1 MSKSIDERVVEMQF
15 DNAKFEKNV
24 KTSMKTLEKLKE
36 ALSFKRADK
45 NLDKLNKSLKNV
57 DLSAIE
63 SGVDKISKSFTMMGR
78 IGIQTMD
85 RLASYAVQAGI
96 RMGHSLAI
104 DPVKSGY
111 SEYELKI
118 EAIKTIMNATGE
130 SEENVIKKLDE
141 LNEYSDRTIY
151 SFSDMTQNIGKFV
164 NNSIPLDD
172 AVEAMKGISNA
183 AALSGQGARQASS
196 VMYNIAQSLSSFLNT
211 RDWYSVE
218 TANMATT
225 KLKETFIETAVELG
239 TLQKTADGLYK
250 TLDGKHEVSAKNFR
264 ETLEYRWGTPK
275 VIIETLKKFADED
288 TELGR
293 AAYAAATQV
302 TTTTKLFDTIKESIQ
317 SGWAQSWE
325 LVIGTLNEATSTLT
339 GFNAGISKLI
349 ESSTKARNTSIKVW
363 KDLGGRTSLINTFQN
378 LFHIVTALNK
388 EITSGIFSDGPSMGG
403 EKLYKM
409 TRVVE
414 EITEKIK
421 KFLWST
427 NEFDGEWPILAGIR
441 RGVSGIR
448 AVFGIVSDAVWSFR
462 DALQKGS
469 TQAVPVLHILVAAFA
484 KLGDWLHNFREEIKA
499 GGYFETFFSNIIAIA
514 KPIAR
519 YIPTILDHIKTFFN
533 SIGKAFSQF
542 DIKGKL
548 IQGVL
553 AFSAFLPKLS
563 ENIWNFGVKIYK
575 TISSGGDGKLKAFFV
590 NIGMG
595 LMNAFDALV
604 DGFNKFDGANFPAW
618 LKDTV
623 LSIFGKLKDAV
634 KNALVSIFGEDTWA
648 SVKAN
653 PIVQKITGVLS
664 AIGSGIAEGV
674 YSVISTI
681 STFNGANLISSI
693 RSSLESL
700 FAILKKTLVSIYD
713 SLFGGGAWEKLKNS
727 KAAAWITDAIHAIGD
742 ALLKA
747 FNWLKTTLAGID
759 LSGIKAWFS
768 DTFGGISDG
777 LDEKGKALKKAGQNV
792 GDWIKSFISKIS
804 PTRIIL
810 FGTTLLAL
818 VSVFKIVK
826 TAFSLVKQLVPLTGL
841 IVKVIAKK
849 FFGVEQKAGSFADS
863 CKAFALAIG
872 ILAGAI
878 YVIAKLPMSDAWRAV
893 AQLATLMIGMYAVTF
908 AMNSLSSIKDIGTT
922 ILKFSGGIA
931 LLSYAIK
938 MLAGI
943 DDQDKAEQAI
953 QKLLKFVGIVE
964 GMGLLSGGIR
974 KLLGITGGL
983 SVDVLSLGGGLLAMV
998 FAIKAFSAMKME
1010 TITSALPKMMMVIG
1024 ALGLMMDILTAVGQH
1039 LLGLDPAKGTMKIK
1053 GLVSMAV
1060 ALTIL
1065 MIPLKVIAGM
1075 TSKEFQQG
1083 MEGLLGLMTF
1093 MAILAGIAGWS
1104 EFKFGNGAGFL
1115 ALSAAILLLVPA
1127 MLALALIPPGPLA
1140 SASLGMAAIT
1150 SAMSVLAKT
1159 AKKMKKLGFKGII
1172 SMLAVAVTASEMM
1185 WVFAESLSKVGDMDW
1200 KTIAAFSVGLSVAIM
1215 AITGAVSILGKLDIG
1230 TILKGCVGL
1239 IAIAA
1244 SLGVATSLL
1253 LKIAGGG
1260 IVDFSRDLLLIGGNL
1275 GEFSNRVKDLDPDR
1289 VSLVG
1294 DAVSSLAKVFGANYF
1309 NSLSSSA
1316 ILSMTGKATL
1326 VASDLNEFCRRLT
1339 SYDATKIENACGS
1352 ITTLSDTLGS
1362 VTDNSSTVT
1371 GFASSLTSVG
1381 GGLQNFMSSIAG
1393 YGIVGAVKVQNARKT
1408 MDSIHDLAV
1417 SMQETTGIA
1426 ETINDVSVATTNLGS
1441 AIDLYSKM
1449 AGGLSEVD
1457 GINVDPSAVGTGI
1470 AAMMRALVKELPDDT
1485 TIRQIESYAGNGETG
1500 GNMTKFAIGLNSIA
1514 TAMSSYGEE
1523 CKNLNLVPVL
1533 LGNMVLDQVAK
1544 IPDKLGKE
1552 GGLLQWFT
1560 GQTASLS
1567 DFATNLASVGT
1578 GLGNF
1583 VQGTTGIT
1591 SEGVTVAGKALDM
1604 LIDRQDKL
1612 NTTSN
1617 FWTTLTGTSLG
1628 NFSTNFTRLGDG
1640 LRGFYNAVNGIRGF
1654 NTVGSFLVLD
1664 ALIKRQGSL
1673 NQLAQIK
1680 RGFDSWDLALFSS
1693 QFVNLGLNL
1702 SSMYSNIEG
1711 IDTSKAQDAVSMIQ
1725 DFINMEKD
1733 LAKIGSK
1740 GSLEDFGGRINTLG
1754 TNLESF
1760 STSLTNFTPDMEN
1773 LSSLFVIMNKFIA
1786 LQGQLNDITASSDK
1800 MTSFSSVLTQTS
1812 DYINSFAGTGGI
1824 STGNVQ
1830 VFEQAASGIEHIS
1843 RAIQSASG
1851 LSYGDGSNLIDVIQG
1866 FIEAQTFDKWTLAG
1880 SDLISNML
1888 KGMATEFENGWV
1900 SLNTSVTTLMD
1911 NVIVAVTGYESDF
1924 VTSGRNFTYGV
1935 ARGIGDSGAV
1945 QSAVSAA
1952 VSVAR
1957 KALSALNSAL
1967 DEHSPSKETTK
1978 SGQFFT
1984 EGFVQGISKTAD
1996 GAADAAE
2003 SVAEEIIEGFNGT
2016 LGIHSESTVAYQSA
2030 QWWNRGFRHAMKD
2043 ERMKTVDEAKKT
2055 SDEIAKV
2062 SDPERNGLVKAFE
2075 KGVQKIGKV
2084 IEDVTKKTGT
2094 TFKDWNLDTVQ
2105 NMLGKYDELGSNGLE
2120 DYLNLV
2126 GASSEE
2132 KKFAEYL
2139 RIYGKAALEKLGL
2152 GGLLGKG
2159 DTAKI
2164 DEAIKNS
2171 GSGVSKVAVDMAKIT
2186 SIFDAIG
2193 KIGESVN
2200 LLGSKVSSMQIVM
2213 DSGELVGSIENKID
2227 SRLGT
2232 LTALRGRG
2240 V

>member
-78 IGIQTMD
+78 IGIHTMD

-96 RMGHSLAI
+96 RMGHSLTI

-196 VMYNIAQSLSSFLNT
+196 VMYNMAQSLSSFLNT

-349 ESSTKARNTSIKVW
+349 ESSTKARNTSIKLW

-388 EITSGIFSDGPSMGG
+388 EIISGIFSAGPSMGG

-409 TRVVE
+409 TRVVD

-469 TQAVPVLHILVAAFA
+469 TQSVPVLHILVAAFA

-604 DGFNKFDGANFPAW
+604 EGFNKFDGANFPAW

-693 RSSLESL
+693 RSSLKSL

-727 KAAAWITDAIHAIGD
+727 KAAAWITDAIHTIGD
-742 ALLKA
+742 ALSKA

-768 DTFGGISDG
+768 DTFGGISDS
-777 LDEKGKALKKAGQNV
+777 LDEKGKALKKTGQNV
-792 GDWIKSFISKIS
+792 GDWIKRFVSKIS

-849 FFGVEQKAGSFADS
+849 FFGVEQNAGSFADS

-943 DDQDKAEQAI
+943 EDQDKAEQAI

-983 SVDVLSLGGGLLAMV
+983 SVDILSLGGGLLAMV
-998 FAIKAFSAMKME
+998 FAIRAFSAMKLE
-1010 TITSALPKMMMVIG
+1010 TIKSALPKMMLVIG

-1150 SAMSVLAKT
+1150 AAMSVLAKT

-1200 KTIAAFSVGLSVAIM
+1200 KTISAFSLGLSVAIL
-1215 AITGAVSILGKLDIG
+1215 AISRAVSIIGNLDIG
-1230 TILKGCVGL
+1230 KILKGCLGL
-1239 IAIAA
+1239 VAVAAALGLGMNILLGLSGGAIV
-1244 SLGVATSLL
+1244 SFT
-1253 LKIAGGG
+1253 
-1260 IVDFSRDLLLIGGNL
+1260 RDLLQIGSNL
-1275 GEFSNRVKDLDPDR
+1275 GAFADRVKDVDPEQFKAVGEALTILGTVCAANFLASFTSDGAVK
-1289 VSLVG
+1289 VSRAGLQI
-1294 DAVSSLAKVFGANYF
+1294 ASNL
-1309 NSLSSSA
+1309 NS
-1316 ILSMTGKATL
+1316 
-1326 VASDLNEFCRRLT
+1326 FCRRLT
-1339 SYDATKIENACGS
+1339 DFDKQKVSDAGDALRD
-1352 ITTLSDTLGS
+1352 LSDKLSG
-1362 VTDNSSTVT
+1362 VTDNSDAVK
-1371 GFASSLTSVG
+1371 GFATSLTDIGSG
-1381 GGLQNFMSSIAG
+1381 FQNFLSSISG
-1393 YGIVGAVKVQNARKT
+1393 YGIVGSVKIQNAKKT
-1408 MDSIHDLAV
+1408 MNSIRDMAV

-1426 ETINDVSVATTNLGS
+1426 ETITDVSVATTNLGA
-1441 AIDLYSKM
+1441 AIGLYNEM
-1449 AGGLSEVD
+1449 AGGISGAGANAKPEDVGRGLASM
-1457 GINVDPSAVGTGI
+1457 INS
-1470 AAMMRALVKELPDDT
+1470 LVEELPDDT
-1485 TIRQIESYAGNGETG
+1485 AMRQIASYAEGAGNGT
-1500 GNMTKFAIGLNSIA
+1500 NLTQFSLGLKAIA
-1514 TAMSSYGEE
+1514 TAMSDYGKE
-1523 CKNLNLVPVL
+1523 CKNLRSDKVE
-1533 LGNMVLDQVAK
+1533 LGNKVLDK
-1544 IPDKLGKE
+1544 ISEVPKKLGKK
-1552 GGLLQWFT
+1552 GGLLEFFT
-1560 GQTASLS
+1560 GRQTSLAEFANGITSIGTGLKGFSEGANAIRGDAVKNSGAAIDMLVNMQNKLNGDASFWNLFKSKETLS
-1567 DFATNLASVGT
+1567 DFSDNFPALADGLAEFYLKTWFIKSSKMKGATTLIGSLIDLANRIQNEGTAAAANSFGGWGRWASGFQDLASFSTQFVTLGDNLQHLAT
-1578 GLGNF
+1578 ATADVDPEKLNPLIGIATKLSDIEHGLANIKGKKGLG
-1583 VQGTTGIT
+1583 
-1591 SEGVTVAGKALDM
+1591 
-1604 LIDRQDKL
+1604 
-1612 NTTSN
+1612 
-1617 FWTTLTGTSLG
+1617 
-1628 NFSTNFTRLGDG
+1628 
-1640 LRGFYNAVNGIRGF
+1640 
-1654 NTVGSFLVLD
+1654 
-1664 ALIKRQGSL
+1664 
-1673 NQLAQIK
+1673 
-1680 RGFDSWDLALFSS
+1680 
-1693 QFVNLGLNL
+1693 
-1702 SSMYSNIEG
+1702 
-1711 IDTSKAQDAVSMIQ
+1711 
-1725 DFINMEKD
+1725 
-1733 LAKIGSK
+1733 
-1740 GSLEDFGGRINTLG
+1740 DFGGRIESLG
-1754 TNLESF
+1754 KNLKQFYQTVNEVGPDEEGF
-1760 STSLTNFTPDMEN
+1760 SIDPTSLNQVYSILERFIEIQGKLN
-1773 LSSLFVIMNKFIA
+1773 KLS
-1786 LQGQLNDITASSDK
+1786 GGDK
-1800 MTSFSSVLTQTS
+1800 TLSFSSVLQQTG
-1812 DYINSFAGTGGI
+1812 DYINSFAGDGKLGTGYVEQFENAAAGI
-1824 STGNVQ
+1824 SHIASAFDKWRTAGARLVS
-1830 VFEQAASGIEHIS
+1830 ELLSGIEAKI
-1843 RAIQSASG
+1843 RDGYTA
-1851 LSYGDGSNLIDVIQG
+1851 LS
-1866 FIEAQTFDKWTLAG
+1866 
-1880 SDLISNML
+1880 
-1888 KGMATEFENGWV
+1888 
-1900 SLNTSVTTLMD
+1900 TSVHAM
-1911 NVIVAVTGYESDF
+1911 VANILSALNSYQGAF

-1996 GAADAAE
+1996 GASDAAA

-2062 SDPERNGLVKAFE
+2062 SDPDSNGLLKTIE
-2075 KGVQKIGKV
+2075 KGAQKVGQKIGKV
-2084 IEDVTKKTGT
+2084 LEDVTKKTGT
-2094 TFKDWNLDTVQ
+2094 TFKDWNLDTVTD
-2105 NMLGKYDELGSNGLE
+2105 MFGKYEELGSNGLE
-2120 DYLNLV
+2120 DYLNRV
-2126 GASSEE
+2126 GASAEE

-2139 RIYGKAALEKLGL
+2139 RIYGKSALEKLGL

-2159 DTAKI
+2159 DTSKI

-2186 SIFDAIG
+2186 SIFDAIA
-2193 KIGESVN
+2193 KIGSSVD
-2200 LLGSKVSSMQIVM
+2200 LLGSRVSSMQIVM

-2240 V
+2240 I

>member
-36 ALSFKRADK
+36 ALSFKHADK

-96 RMGHSLAI
+96 RMGHSLTI

-196 VMYNIAQSLSSFLNT
+196 VMYNMAQSLSSFLNT

-264 ETLEYRWGTPK
+264 ETLEYRWGTPE

-388 EITSGIFSDGPSMGG
+388 EIISGIFSSGPSMGG

-469 TQAVPVLHILVAAFA
+469 TQSVPVLHILVAAFA

-548 IQGVL
+548 MQGVL

-604 DGFNKFDGANFPAW
+604 EGFNKFDGANFPAW

-681 STFNGANLISSI
+681 STFNGANLISTI
-693 RSSLESL
+693 RSSLKSL

-727 KAAAWITDAIHAIGD
+727 KAAAWITDAIHTIGD
-742 ALLKA
+742 ALSKA
-747 FNWLKTTLAGID
+747 FNWLKKTLAGID

-768 DTFGGISDG
+768 DTFGGISDS
-777 LDEKGKALKKAGQNV
+777 LDENGKALKKTGQNV
-792 GDWIKSFISKIS
+792 GDWIKSFLSKIS

-810 FGTTLLAL
+810 FGTAFLSLFSVLKLVLSITSLISGAGKLVKKLADL
-818 VSVFKIVK
+818 NFKSIVK
-826 TAFSLVKQLVPLTGL
+826 NMFGKKGDGESFSDK
-841 IVKVIAKK
+841 
-849 FFGVEQKAGSFADS
+849 
-863 CKAFALAIG
+863 CKGFALAIG
-872 ILAGAI
+872 VLAGAI
-878 YVIAKLPMSDAWRAV
+878 YVISKLPVTDAWRAV
-893 AQLATLMIGMYAVTF
+893 AILSTLMVGMYAVTF
-908 AMNSLSSIKDIGTT
+908 AMDKLTNANIGAT

-943 DDQDKAEQAI
+943 EDQDKAEQAI

-983 SVDVLSLGGGLLAMV
+983 SVDILSLGGGLLAMV

-1115 ALSAAILLLVPA
+1115 ALSAAILLLIPA

-1150 SAMSVLAKT
+1150 AAMSVLAKT

-1200 KTIAAFSVGLSVAIM
+1200 KTIAAFSVGLSVAIL
-1215 AITGAVSILGKLDIG
+1215 AISRAVSIIGNLDIG
-1230 TILKGCVGL
+1230 KILKGCLGLVAVAAALGLGMNILLGLSGGAIVGF
-1239 IAIAA
+1239 
-1244 SLGVATSLL
+1244 T
-1253 LKIAGGG
+1253 
-1260 IVDFSRDLLLIGGNL
+1260 RDLLQIGSNL
-1275 GEFSNRVKDLDPDR
+1275 GTFADRVKDVDPEKFKAVGEALTILGTVCAANFLASFASNGAVKISRAGLQIASNLNSFCQRLTDFDKQK
-1289 VSLVG
+1289 VSDAG
-1294 DAVSSLAKVFGANYF
+1294 DALR
-1309 NSLSSSA
+1309 
-1316 ILSMTGKATL
+1316 
-1326 VASDLNEFCRRLT
+1326 D
-1339 SYDATKIENACGS
+1339 
-1352 ITTLSDTLGS
+1352 LSDKLSG
-1362 VTDNSSTVT
+1362 VTDNSDEVK
-1371 GFASSLTSVG
+1371 GFATSLTDIGSG
-1381 GGLQNFMSSIAG
+1381 FQNFLSSISG
-1393 YGIVGAVKVQNARKT
+1393 YGIVGSVKIQNAKKT
-1408 MDSIHDLAV
+1408 MNSIRDMAV

-1426 ETINDVSVATTNLGS
+1426 ETITDVSVATTNLGA
-1441 AIDLYSKM
+1441 AIGLYNEM
-1449 AGGLSEVD
+1449 AGGISGAGANAKPEDVGRGLASM
-1457 GINVDPSAVGTGI
+1457 INS
-1470 AAMMRALVKELPDDT
+1470 LVEELPDDT
-1485 TIRQIESYAGNGETG
+1485 AMRQIASYAEGAGNGT
-1500 GNMTKFAIGLNSIA
+1500 NLTKFSLGLKAIA
-1514 TAMSSYGEE
+1514 TAMGDYGNQ
-1523 CKNLNLVPVL
+1523 CKNLQVDKVK
-1533 LGNMVLDQVAK
+1533 LGNKVLDKLSEVPGKLGTKGGLLEFFKGRQTSLAEFANGITSIGTGLKGFSEGANAITGDAVKNSGAAIDMLVNMQNK
-1544 IPDKLGKE
+1544 LNGDASFWNLFKSKESLGDFSDSFPTLADGLAEFYLKTWFIKSSKMEGVTTLVGSLIDLANRIQTEGTSAAANSIGGVGRWLSGFQDLASFSTQFVTLGDNLQHLATATADVDPDKLTPLIGIAEKLSEIEHDLANIKGKK
-1552 GGLLQWFT
+1552 
-1560 GQTASLS
+1560 
-1567 DFATNLASVGT
+1567 
-1578 GLGNF
+1578 GLG
-1583 VQGTTGIT
+1583 
-1591 SEGVTVAGKALDM
+1591 
-1604 LIDRQDKL
+1604 
-1612 NTTSN
+1612 
-1617 FWTTLTGTSLG
+1617 
-1628 NFSTNFTRLGDG
+1628 
-1640 LRGFYNAVNGIRGF
+1640 
-1654 NTVGSFLVLD
+1654 
-1664 ALIKRQGSL
+1664 
-1673 NQLAQIK
+1673 
-1680 RGFDSWDLALFSS
+1680 
-1693 QFVNLGLNL
+1693 
-1702 SSMYSNIEG
+1702 
-1711 IDTSKAQDAVSMIQ
+1711 
-1725 DFINMEKD
+1725 
-1733 LAKIGSK
+1733 
-1740 GSLEDFGGRINTLG
+1740 DFGGRIESLG
-1754 TNLESF
+1754 KNLKQFYQTVNEVGPDEEGF
-1760 STSLTNFTPDMEN
+1760 SIDPTSLNQVYSILERFIEIQGKLN
-1773 LSSLFVIMNKFIA
+1773 KLS
-1786 LQGQLNDITASSDK
+1786 GGDK
-1800 MTSFSSVLTQTS
+1800 TLSFSSVLQQTG
-1812 DYINSFAGTGGI
+1812 DYINSFAGDGKLGTGYVEQFENAAAGI
-1824 STGNVQ
+1824 SHIASAFDKWRTAGARLVS
-1830 VFEQAASGIEHIS
+1830 ELLSGIEAKI
-1843 RAIQSASG
+1843 RDGYTA
-1851 LSYGDGSNLIDVIQG
+1851 LS
-1866 FIEAQTFDKWTLAG
+1866 
-1880 SDLISNML
+1880 
-1888 KGMATEFENGWV
+1888 
-1900 SLNTSVTTLMD
+1900 TSVHAM
-1911 NVIVAVTGYESDF
+1911 VANILNALNSYQNAF
-1924 VTSGRNFTYGV
+1924 LNSGRNFTYGV

-1996 GAADAAE
+1996 GAADAAA

-2043 ERMKTVDEAKKT
+2043 ERVKTVDEAKKT

-2120 DYLNLV
+2120 DYLNRI
-2126 GASSEE
+2126 GASAEE

-2152 GGLLGKG
+2152 GGLFEKG
-2159 DTAKI
+2159 DTSKI

-2240 V
+2240 I

>member
-1 MSKSIDERVVEMQF
+1 MSKSIDERIVEMQF
-15 DNAKFEKNV
+15 DNQQFEKGISTSV
-24 KTSMKTLEKLKE
+24 KS
-36 ALSFKRADK
+36 
-45 NLDKLNKSLKNV
+45 LDKLKKSLQLDDAGRSFEKLERSAKNV
-57 DLSAIE
+57 RLDGLAASVDAI
-63 SGVDKISKSFTMMGR
+63 SSKFTLMGR
-78 IGIQTMD
+78 MSIAWMD
-85 RLASYAVQAGI
+85 NIAHAAVNAGKRI
-96 RMGHSLAI
+96 VNALTV
-104 DPVKSGY
+104 DPVRSGFN
-111 SEYELKI
+111 EYELKMDSV
-118 EAIKTIMNATGE
+118 KTIMNATGE
-130 SEENVIKKLDE
+130 SVETVSKYLEE
-141 LNEYSDRTIY
+141 LNKYADDTIY
-151 SFSDMTQNIGKFV
+151 SFSDMTSNIGKFT
-164 NNSIPLDD
+164 NNGVKLSD
-172 AVEAMKGISNA
+172 ATMAIKGVANA
-183 AALSGQGARQASS
+183 AAYAGASSQQASAA
-196 VMYNIAQSLSSFLNT
+196 MYNFSQSLSSFLST
-211 RDWYSVE
+211 RDWYSIE
-218 TANMATT
+218 NANMATT
-225 KLKETFIETAVELG
+225 QMKQAFIDTAVELG
-239 TLQKTADGLYK
+239 TLQKTAEGFYK
-250 TLDGKHEVSAKNFR
+250 TIDGKHEVTVANFR
-264 ETLEYRWGTPK
+264 DTLQYQWGTRD
-275 VIIETLKKFADED
+275 VIIKTLSKYSDTT
-288 TELGR
+288 TELGQK
-293 AAYAAATQV
+293 AMEAATQV
-302 TTTTKLFDTIKESIQ
+302 RTLSKMWDTLKEAAQSGWGQTWEIVFGNIEEATKLF
-317 SGWAQSWE
+317 
-325 LVIGTLNEATSTLT
+325 T
-339 GFNAGISKLI
+339 GMSNAISKVL
-349 ESSTKARNTSIKVW
+349 EKQTKTRNEVLQTW
-363 KDLGGRTSLINTFQN
+363 KDLGGRDSIINAVANSFNSLRVVLGEVKQAFFNIEP
-378 LFHIVTALNK
+378 K
-388 EITSGIFSDGPSMGG
+388 SMG
-403 EKLYKM
+403 EKLASLSK
-409 TRVVE
+409 
-414 EITEKIK
+414 KIETVSQNLLTW
-421 KFLWST
+421 LWSE
-427 NEFDGEWPILAGIR
+427 NKYDNDWPILAGIR
-441 RGVSGIR
+441 RSIGGIKS
-448 AVFGIVSDAVWSFR
+448 VFGIVLDLFK
-462 DALQKGS
+462 ALGGG
-469 TQAVPVLHILVAAFA
+469 FA
-484 KLGDWLHNFREEIKA
+484 KLFPKLIPSFDSLVASGAKVGDWLKNLRKSIQDGK
-499 GGYFETFFSNIIAIA
+499 YFENFAQSLVDMVKPLVDYMPTLWDHVKTLFSG
-514 KPIAR
+514 
-519 YIPTILDHIKTFFN
+519 L
-533 SIGKAFSQF
+533 G
-542 DIKGKL
+542 
-548 IQGVL
+548 GVL
-553 AFSAFLPKLS
+553 EKYKVKEKLKGAFTAITNFLPKAGEAIWRFGKNVVETVRNS
-563 ENIWNFGVKIYK
+563 EAFQKIVGVFQKIGAGVAYGFGKFVDSLESFDPNYIGTWLKNTFKSVKDSVAK
-575 TISSGGDGKLKAFFV
+575 SLT
-590 NIGMG
+590 
-595 LMNAFDALV
+595 NAFD
-604 DGFNKFDGANFPAW
+604 F
-618 LKDTV
+618 
-623 LSIFGKLKDAV
+623 
-634 KNALVSIFGEDTWA
+634 
-648 SVKAN
+648 
-653 PIVQKITGVLS
+653 
-664 AIGSGIAEGV
+664 
-674 YSVISTI
+674 
-681 STFNGANLISSI
+681 
-693 RSSLESL
+693 
-700 FAILKKTLVSIYD
+700 
-713 SLFGGGAWEKLKNS
+713 LFGGGAWEKLKNS
-727 KAAAWITDAIHAIGD
+727 KAAAWITDAIHTIGD
-742 ALLKA
+742 ALSKA

-768 DTFGGISDG
+768 DTFGGISDS
-777 LDEKGKALKKAGQNV
+777 LDEKGKALKKTGQNV
-792 GDWIKSFISKIS
+792 GDWIKKFVSKIS

-849 FFGVEQKAGSFADS
+849 FFGVEQNAGSFADS

-943 DDQDKAEQAI
+943 EDQDKAEQAI

-964 GMGLLSGGIR
+964 GIGLLSGGIR

-1200 KTIAAFSVGLSVAIM
+1200 KTIAAFSLGLSVAIL
-1215 AITGAVSILGKLDIG
+1215 AISRAVSIIGNLDIG
-1230 TILKGCVGL
+1230 KILKGCLGL
-1239 IAIAA
+1239 VAVAAALGLGMNILLGLSGGAIV
-1244 SLGVATSLL
+1244 SFT
-1253 LKIAGGG
+1253 
-1260 IVDFSRDLLLIGGNL
+1260 RDLLQIGSNL
-1275 GEFSNRVKDLDPDR
+1275 GAFADRVKDVDPEKFKA
-1289 VSLVG
+1289 VG
-1294 DAVSSLAKVFGANYF
+1294 EALTILGTVCAANF
-1309 NSLSSSA
+1309 
-1316 ILSMTGKATL
+1316 
-1326 VASDLNEFCRRLT
+1326 VASFTSDGAVKISRAGLQIASNLNSFCRRLT
-1339 SYDATKIENACGS
+1339 DFDKQKVSDAGDALRD
-1352 ITTLSDTLGS
+1352 LSDKLSG
-1362 VTDNSSTVT
+1362 VTDNSDAVK
-1371 GFASSLTSVG
+1371 GFATSLTDIGSG
-1381 GGLQNFMSSIAG
+1381 FQNFLSSISG
-1393 YGIVGAVKVQNARKT
+1393 YGIVGSVKIQNAKKT
-1408 MDSIHDLAV
+1408 MDGIHDMAV

-1426 ETINDVSVATTNLGS
+1426 ETITDVSVATTNLGA
-1441 AIDLYSKM
+1441 AIGLYNEM
-1449 AGGLSEVD
+1449 AGGISGAGANAKPEDVGRGLASM
-1457 GINVDPSAVGTGI
+1457 INS
-1470 AAMMRALVKELPDDT
+1470 LVKELPDDT
-1485 TIRQIESYAGNGETG
+1485 AIRQIASYAEGASGSGNLTQ
-1500 GNMTKFAIGLNSIA
+1500 FSLGLKAIA
-1514 TAMSSYGEE
+1514 TAMGDYGKE
-1523 CKNLNLVPVL
+1523 CENLRPDKVEI
-1533 LGNMVLDQVAK
+1533 GNKVLDK
-1544 IPDKLGKE
+1544 ISEVPKKLGTE
-1552 GGLLQWFT
+1552 GGLLEFFT
-1560 GQTASLS
+1560 GRQTSLS
-1567 DFATNLASVGT
+1567 EFANGITSIGT
-1578 GLGNF
+1578 GLKGFSEGAN
-1583 VQGTTGIT
+1583 VITGDAVKNSGAAIDMLVNMQNKLNGDASFWNLFKSKDT
-1591 SEGVTVAGKALDM
+1591 LGDFSDTFPTIADGLAEFYLKTWFIKSSKMEGVTTLVGS
-1604 LIDRQDKL
+1604 LIDLANRIQTEGTSAAANSFFNLGRKLSGFQDLASFSTQFVTLGDNLQHLATATADVDPEKL
-1612 NTTSN
+1612 NPLIGIATKLSEIEH
-1617 FWTTLTGTSLG
+1617 
-1628 NFSTNFTRLGDG
+1628 G
-1640 LRGFYNAVNGIRGF
+1640 LANIKGKQG
-1654 NTVGSFLVLD
+1654 LD
-1664 ALIKRQGSL
+1664 
-1673 NQLAQIK
+1673 
-1680 RGFDSWDLALFSS
+1680 
-1693 QFVNLGLNL
+1693 
-1702 SSMYSNIEG
+1702 
-1711 IDTSKAQDAVSMIQ
+1711 
-1725 DFINMEKD
+1725 
-1733 LAKIGSK
+1733 
-1740 GSLEDFGGRINTLG
+1740 DFGGRIESLG
-1754 TNLESF
+1754 KNLKQFYQTVNEVGPDGEGF
-1760 STSLTNFTPDMEN
+1760 SIDPTSLTQVYSILERFIEIQGKLNS
-1773 LSSLFVIMNKFIA
+1773 LS
-1786 LQGQLNDITASSDK
+1786 GGDK
-1800 MTSFSSVLTQTS
+1800 TLSFSSVLQQTG
-1812 DYINSFAGTGGI
+1812 DYINSFAGDGKLGTGYVEQFENAAAGI
-1824 STGNVQ
+1824 SHIASAFDKWRTAGARLVS
-1830 VFEQAASGIEHIS
+1830 ELLSGIEEKI
-1843 RAIQSASG
+1843 RDGYTA
-1851 LSYGDGSNLIDVIQG
+1851 LS
-1866 FIEAQTFDKWTLAG
+1866 
-1880 SDLISNML
+1880 
-1888 KGMATEFENGWV
+1888 
-1900 SLNTSVTTLMD
+1900 TSVHAM
-1911 NVIVAVTGYESDF
+1911 VANILSALNSYQGAF

-2075 KGVQKIGKV
+2075 NGAKTIGKV

-2094 TFKDWNLDTVQ
+2094 TFKDWNLDTVK

>member
-15 DNAKFEKNV
+15 DNQQFEKGINTSV
-24 KTSMKTLEKLKE
+24 KS
-36 ALSFKRADK
+36 
-45 NLDKLNKSLKNV
+45 LDKLKKSLQLDDAGRSFEKLERSAKNV
-57 DLSAIE
+57 RLDGLAASVDAI
-63 SGVDKISKSFTMMGR
+63 SSKFTLMGR
-78 IGIQTMD
+78 MSIAWMD
-85 RLASYAVQAGI
+85 NIANAAVNAGKRI
-96 RMGHSLAI
+96 VNALTV
-104 DPVKSGY
+104 DPVRSGFN
-111 SEYELKI
+111 EYELKMDSV
-118 EAIKTIMNATGE
+118 KTIMNGSKRSLEDVTKA
-130 SEENVIKKLDE
+130 LDE
-141 LNEYSDRTIY
+141 LNKYADDTIY
-151 SFSDMTQNIGKFV
+151 SFSDMTSNIGKFV
-164 NNSIPLDD
+164 NNNVELED
-172 AVEAMKGISNA
+172 AVAAMKGISNA
-183 AALSGQGARQASS
+183 AALAGQGATQASS
-196 VMYNIAQSLSSFLNT
+196 AMYNFSQSLSSFLNT
-211 RDWYSVE
+211 RDWLSIE
-218 TANMATT
+218 NANMATYDMR
-225 KLKETFIETAVELG
+225 KAFLDTAVEVG
-239 TLQKTADGLYK
+239 TLQKVTEDLYK
-250 TLDGKHEVSAKNFR
+250 TIDGKHEVTVGGFR
-264 ETLEYRWGTPK
+264 DTLQYQWGTK
-275 VIIETLKKFADED
+275 DVIIKTLKKYSDTT
-288 TELGR
+288 TELGQK
-293 AAYAAATQV
+293 ATEAATQV
-302 TTTTKLFDTIKESIQ
+302 RTLSKMWDALKEAAQSGWGQTWEIVFGNIDEATKLFTGMSEAISEVLEKQ
-317 SGWAQSWE
+317 
-325 LVIGTLNEATSTLT
+325 TKTRNEVLQT
-339 GFNAGISKLI
+339 
-349 ESSTKARNTSIKVW
+349 W
-363 KDLGGRTSLINTFQN
+363 KDLGGRDSIINAVANSFNSLRAVLGEVKQAFFNIEP
-378 LFHIVTALNK
+378 K
-388 EITSGIFSDGPSMGG
+388 SMG
-403 EKLYKM
+403 EKLAALSK
-409 TRVVE
+409 
-414 EITEKIK
+414 KIETVSQNLLTW
-421 KFLWST
+421 LWSE
-427 NEFDGEWPILAGIR
+427 NKYDNDWPILAGIR
-441 RGVSGIR
+441 RSIGGIKS
-448 AVFGIVSDAVWSFR
+448 VFGIVLDLFKALGSGFTKLFPKLIPSF
-462 DALQKGS
+462 DS
-469 TQAVPVLHILVAAFA
+469 LVASGA
-484 KLGDWLHNFREEIKA
+484 KVGDWLKNLRKSIQDGK
-499 GGYFETFFSNIIAIA
+499 YFENFTQSLVDMVKPLVDYMPTLWDHVKTLFSG
-514 KPIAR
+514 
-519 YIPTILDHIKTFFN
+519 L
-533 SIGKAFSQF
+533 G
-542 DIKGKL
+542 
-548 IQGVL
+548 GVL
-553 AFSAFLPKLS
+553 EKYKVKETLKGAFTAITNFLPKAGEAIWRFGKNAVETVRNS
-563 ENIWNFGVKIYK
+563 EAFQKIVGVFQKIGAGIADGFGKFVDSLQDFDPNDVGTWLKNTFTSVKD
-575 TISSGGDGKLKAFFV
+575 SVA
-590 NIGMG
+590 NG
-595 LMNAFDALV
+595 LANAFD
-604 DGFNKFDGANFPAW
+604 F
-618 LKDTV
+618 
-623 LSIFGKLKDAV
+623 
-634 KNALVSIFGEDTWA
+634 
-648 SVKAN
+648 
-653 PIVQKITGVLS
+653 
-664 AIGSGIAEGV
+664 
-674 YSVISTI
+674 
-681 STFNGANLISSI
+681 
-693 RSSLESL
+693 
-700 FAILKKTLVSIYD
+700 
-713 SLFGGGAWEKLKNS
+713 LFGGGAWEKLKNS
-727 KAAAWITDAIHAIGD
+727 KAAAWITNAIHTIGD
-742 ALLKA
+742 ALSKA

-768 DTFGGISDG
+768 DTFGGISDS
-777 LDEKGKALKKAGQNV
+777 LDEKGQALKKTGQNV
-792 GDWIKSFISKIS
+792 GDWIKNFVSKIS

-810 FGTTLLAL
+810 FGTALLSLFSILKL
-818 VSVFKIVK
+818 VLSITSLISGAGKLVKKLAGLNFKSIVK
-826 TAFSLVKQLVPLTGL
+826 KMFGKKDDGESFSDK
-841 IVKVIAKK
+841 
-849 FFGVEQKAGSFADS
+849 
-863 CKAFALAIG
+863 CKGFALAVG
-872 ILAGAI
+872 VLAGAI
-878 YVIAKLPMSDAWRAV
+878 YVISKLPVTDAWRAV
-893 AQLATLMIGMYAVTF
+893 AILSTMMIGMYAVTF
-908 AMNSLSSIKDIGTT
+908 AMDKLTNANTGTT

-931 LLSYAIK
+931 LLAYAIK
-938 MLAGI
+938 MLANMK
-943 DDQDKAEQAI
+943 DLEKAGEAI
-953 QKLLKFVGIVE
+953 QQLLDFLANVE
-964 GMGLLSGGIR
+964 VLGLLSGGIR
-974 KLLGITGGL
+974 KLFGITGGL
-983 SVDVLSLGGGLLAMV
+983 STDILSLGGGLLAMV
-998 FAIKAFSAMKME
+998 FAIKAFSAMKLE
-1010 TITSALPKMMMVIG
+1010 TITSALPKMMLVIG

-1039 LLGLDPAKGTMKIK
+1039 MLGLDPAKGTMKIK

-1093 MAILAGIAGWS
+1093 MSILAGVAGWA
-1104 EFKFGNGAGFL
+1104 EFKFSNGAGFL

-1127 MLALALIPPGPLA
+1127 LLALSLIPAGQLA

-1150 SAMSVLAKT
+1150 AAMSVLAKT

-1172 SMLAVAVTASEMM
+1172 SMLAVAVAASEMM

-1200 KTIAAFSVGLSVAIM
+1200 KTIAAFSVGLSVAIL

-1275 GEFSNRVKDLDPDR
+1275 GEFSNRVKDLDPDK

-1309 NSLSSSA
+1309 KSLSSSA

-1339 SYDATKIENACGS
+1339 SYDAQKIENACGS
-1352 ITTLSDTLGS
+1352 ITIISDTLAD
-1362 VTDNSSTVT
+1362 VTDNSSTVE

-1457 GINVDPSAVGTGI
+1457 GTNVDPSAVGTGI
-1470 AAMMRALVKELPDDT
+1470 AAMMRALVEELPDDT

-1500 GNMTKFAIGLNSIA
+1500 GNMTKFALGLNSIA

-1523 CKNLNLVPVL
+1523 CKNLNLVPVM

-1567 DFATNLASVGT
+1567 TFATNLASVGT

-1591 SEGVTVAGKALDM
+1591 SEGITVAGQALDM

-1628 NFSTNFTRLGDG
+1628 DFSTNFTRLGDG
-1640 LRGFYNAVNGIRGF
+1640 LKGFYNAVNGIRGF

-1680 RGFDSWDLALFSS
+1680 RGFDSWDLDLFSS
-1693 QFVNLGLNL
+1693 QFANLGLNL

-1711 IDTSKAQDAVSMIQ
+1711 IDTSKAQDVVSMIQ

-1740 GSLEDFGGRINTLG
+1740 GSLEDFGGRIGTLG

-1800 MTSFSSVLTQTS
+1800 MVSFSSVLTQTS

-1830 VFEQAASGIEHIS
+1830 VFEQAASGIEHIA

-1888 KGMATEFENGWV
+1888 KGMATEFENGWI

-1996 GAADAAE
+1996 GAADAAA

-2055 SDEIAKV
+2055 SDEISKV

-2075 KGVQKIGKV
+2075 KGAKTIGKV

-2094 TFKDWNLDTVQ
+2094 TFKDWNLDTVTD
-2105 NMLGKYDELGSNGLE
+2105 MFGKYEELGSNGLE
-2120 DYLNLV
+2120 DYLNRV
-2126 GASSEE
+2126 GASAEE

-2152 GGLLGKG
+2152 GGLLEKG
-2159 DTAKI
+2159 DTSKI
-2164 DEAIKNS
+2164 DDAIKNS
-2171 GSGVSKVAVDMAKIT
+2171 GSGVSKAAVDMAKIS
-2186 SIFDAIG
+2186 SIFDAIA
-2193 KIGESVN
+2193 KIGSSVD

>member
-36 ALSFKRADK
+36 ALSFKHADK

-96 RMGHSLAI
+96 RMGHSLTI

-196 VMYNIAQSLSSFLNT
+196 VMYNMAQSLSSFLNT

-388 EITSGIFSDGPSMGG
+388 EIISGIFSSGPSMGG

-469 TQAVPVLHILVAAFA
+469 TQSVPVLHILVAAFA

-604 DGFNKFDGANFPAW
+604 EGFNKFDGANFPAW

-681 STFNGANLISSI
+681 STFNGANLISTI
-693 RSSLESL
+693 RSSLKSL

-727 KAAAWITDAIHAIGD
+727 KAAAWITDAIHTIGD
-742 ALLKA
+742 ALSKA

-768 DTFGGISDG
+768 DTFGGISDS
-777 LDEKGKALKKAGQNV
+777 LDEKGKALKKTGQNV
-792 GDWIKSFISKIS
+792 GDWIKSFLSKIS

-849 FFGVEQKAGSFADS
+849 FFGVEQNAGSFADS

-878 YVIAKLPMSDAWRAV
+878 YVIAKLPMLDAWRAV

-931 LLSYAIK
+931 LLAHAIK

-943 DDQDKAEQAI
+943 KDQDKAEQAI

-983 SVDVLSLGGGLLAMV
+983 SVDILSLGGGLLAMV
-998 FAIKAFSAMKME
+998 FAIKAFSAMKLE
-1010 TITSALPKMMMVIG
+1010 TITSALPKMMLVIG

-1150 SAMSVLAKT
+1150 AAMSVLAKT

-1200 KTIAAFSVGLSVAIM
+1200 KTIAAFSLGLSVAIL
-1215 AITGAVSILGKLDIG
+1215 AISRAVSIIGNLDIG
-1230 TILKGCVGL
+1230 KILKGCLGL
-1239 IAIAA
+1239 VAVAAALGLGMDILLGLSGGAIV
-1244 SLGVATSLL
+1244 SFT
-1253 LKIAGGG
+1253 
-1260 IVDFSRDLLLIGGNL
+1260 RDLLQIGSNL
-1275 GEFSNRVKDLDPDR
+1275 GAFADRVKDVDPEKFKA
-1289 VSLVG
+1289 VG
-1294 DAVSSLAKVFGANYF
+1294 EALTILGTVCAANFLASFTSDGAVKISRAGLQIASNL
-1309 NSLSSSA
+1309 NS
-1316 ILSMTGKATL
+1316 
-1326 VASDLNEFCRRLT
+1326 FCRRLT
-1339 SYDATKIENACGS
+1339 DFDKQKVSDAGDALRD
-1352 ITTLSDTLGS
+1352 LSDKLSG
-1362 VTDNSSTVT
+1362 VTNNSDAVK
-1371 GFASSLTSVG
+1371 GFATSLTDIGSG
-1381 GGLQNFMSSIAG
+1381 FQNFLSSISG
-1393 YGIVGAVKVQNARKT
+1393 YGIVGSVKIQNAKKT
-1408 MDSIHDLAV
+1408 MNSIRDMAV

-1426 ETINDVSVATTNLGS
+1426 ETITDVSVATTNLGA
-1441 AIDLYSKM
+1441 AIGLYNEM
-1449 AGGLSEVD
+1449 AGGISGAGANVKPEDVGKGLASM
-1457 GINVDPSAVGTGI
+1457 INS
-1470 AAMMRALVKELPDDT
+1470 LVEELPDDT
-1485 TIRQIESYAGNGETG
+1485 TMRQIASYAEGASGSGNLTQ
-1500 GNMTKFAIGLNSIA
+1500 FSLGLKAIA
-1514 TAMSSYGEE
+1514 TAMGDYGNE
-1523 CKNLNLVPVL
+1523 CANLQTDKVE
-1533 LGNMVLDQVAK
+1533 LGNQVLDKLSEVPK
-1544 IPDKLGKE
+1544 KLGTE
-1552 GGLLQWFT
+1552 GGLLEFFT
-1560 GQTASLS
+1560 GRQTSLSEFANGITSIGTGLKGFSEGANAITGDAVTNSRAAIDMLVNMQNKLNGDASFWNLFKSKETLS
-1567 DFATNLASVGT
+1567 DFSDNFPALADGLAEFYLKTWFIKSSKMKGATTLIGSLIDLANRIQNEGTAAAANSFGGAGKWLSGFQDLASFSTQFVTLGDNLQHFAT
-1578 GLGNF
+1578 ATADVDPEKLNPLIGIATKLSDIEHGLANIKGKKGLG
-1583 VQGTTGIT
+1583 
-1591 SEGVTVAGKALDM
+1591 
-1604 LIDRQDKL
+1604 
-1612 NTTSN
+1612 
-1617 FWTTLTGTSLG
+1617 
-1628 NFSTNFTRLGDG
+1628 
-1640 LRGFYNAVNGIRGF
+1640 
-1654 NTVGSFLVLD
+1654 
-1664 ALIKRQGSL
+1664 
-1673 NQLAQIK
+1673 
-1680 RGFDSWDLALFSS
+1680 
-1693 QFVNLGLNL
+1693 
-1702 SSMYSNIEG
+1702 
-1711 IDTSKAQDAVSMIQ
+1711 
-1725 DFINMEKD
+1725 
-1733 LAKIGSK
+1733 
-1740 GSLEDFGGRINTLG
+1740 DFGGRIESLG
-1754 TNLESF
+1754 KNLKQFYQTVNEVGPDEEGF
-1760 STSLTNFTPDMEN
+1760 SIDPTSLNQVYSILERFIEIQGKLN
-1773 LSSLFVIMNKFIA
+1773 KLS
-1786 LQGQLNDITASSDK
+1786 GGDK
-1800 MTSFSSVLTQTS
+1800 TLSFSSVLQQTG
-1812 DYINSFAGTGGI
+1812 DYINSFAGDGKLGTGYVEQFENAAAGI
-1824 STGNVQ
+1824 SHIASAFDKWRTAGARLVS
-1830 VFEQAASGIEHIS
+1830 ELLSGIEAKI
-1843 RAIQSASG
+1843 RDGYTA
-1851 LSYGDGSNLIDVIQG
+1851 LS
-1866 FIEAQTFDKWTLAG
+1866 
-1880 SDLISNML
+1880 
-1888 KGMATEFENGWV
+1888 
-1900 SLNTSVTTLMD
+1900 TSVHAM
-1911 NVIVAVTGYESDF
+1911 VANILNALNSYQGAF

-1935 ARGIGDSGAV
+1935 ARGIGNSGAV

-1996 GAADAAE
+1996 GASDAAA

-2043 ERMKTVDEAKKT
+2043 ERVKTVDEAKKT

-2120 DYLNLV
+2120 DYLNRI
-2126 GASSEE
+2126 GASAEE

-2152 GGLLGKG
+2152 GGLFEKG
-2159 DTAKI
+2159 DTSKI

-2186 SIFDAIG
+2186 SIFDAIA
-2193 KIGESVN
+2193 KIGSSVD
-2200 LLGSKVSSMQIVM
+2200 LLGSRVSSMQIVM

-2240 V
+2240 I

>member
-78 IGIQTMD
+78 IGIQTID

-96 RMGHSLAI
+96 RMGHSLTI

-111 SEYELKI
+111 SEYELTI

-349 ESSTKARNTSIKVW
+349 ESSTKARNTSIKLW

-378 LFHIVTALNK
+378 LFHIITALNK
-388 EITSGIFSDGPSMGG
+388 EIISGIFSAGPSMGG

-469 TQAVPVLHILVAAFA
+469 TQSVPVLHILVAAFA

-604 DGFNKFDGANFPAW
+604 EGFNKFDGANFPAW

-693 RSSLESL
+693 RSSLKSL

-727 KAAAWITDAIHAIGD
+727 KAAAWITDAIHTIGD
-742 ALLKA
+742 ALSKA
-747 FNWLKTTLAGID
+747 FNWLKKTLAGID

-768 DTFGGISDG
+768 DTFGGISDS
-777 LDEKGKALKKAGQNV
+777 LDEKGKALKKTGQNV
-792 GDWIKSFISKIS
+792 GDWIKRFVSKIS

-849 FFGVEQKAGSFADS
+849 FFGVEQNAGSFADS

-908 AMNSLSSIKDIGTT
+908 AMNSLSSVKDIGTT

-943 DDQDKAEQAI
+943 EDQDKAEQAI

-964 GMGLLSGGIR
+964 GIGLLSGGIR

-983 SVDVLSLGGGLLAMV
+983 SVDILSIGGGLLAMV

-1150 SAMSVLAKT
+1150 AAMSVLAKT

-1200 KTIAAFSVGLSVAIM
+1200 KTIAAFSVGLSVAIL
-1215 AITGAVSILGKLDIG
+1215 AISRAVSIIGNLDIG
-1230 TILKGCVGL
+1230 KILKGCLGL
-1239 IAIAA
+1239 VAVAAALGLGMDILLGLSGGAIV
-1244 SLGVATSLL
+1244 SFTQ
-1253 LKIAGGG
+1253 
-1260 IVDFSRDLLLIGGNL
+1260 DLLQIGSNL
-1275 GEFSNRVKDLDPDR
+1275 GAFAGRVKDVDPEKFKA
-1289 VSLVG
+1289 VG
-1294 DAVSSLAKVFGANYF
+1294 EALTILGAVCAANFIASFTSNGAVKISRAGLQIASNL
-1309 NSLSSSA
+1309 NS
-1316 ILSMTGKATL
+1316 
-1326 VASDLNEFCRRLT
+1326 FCRRLT
-1339 SYDATKIENACGS
+1339 DFDKQKVSDAGDALRD
-1352 ITTLSDTLGS
+1352 LSDKLSG
-1362 VTDNSSTVT
+1362 VTDNSDAVK
-1371 GFASSLTSVG
+1371 GFATSLTDIGSG
-1381 GGLQNFMSSIAG
+1381 FQNFLSSISG
-1393 YGIVGAVKVQNARKT
+1393 YGIVGSVKIQNAKKT
-1408 MDSIHDLAV
+1408 MNSIRDMAV

-1426 ETINDVSVATTNLGS
+1426 ETITDVSVATTNLGA
-1441 AIDLYSKM
+1441 AIGLYNEM
-1449 AGGLSEVD
+1449 AGGISGAGANAKPEEV
-1457 GINVDPSAVGTGI
+1457 GRGLASMINS
-1470 AAMMRALVKELPDDT
+1470 LVKELPDDT
-1485 TIRQIESYAGNGETG
+1485 AMRQIASYAEGASGSGNLTQ
-1500 GNMTKFAIGLNSIA
+1500 FSLGLKAIA
-1514 TAMSSYGEE
+1514 TAMGDYGNE
-1523 CKNLNLVPVL
+1523 CANLQTDKVE
-1533 LGNMVLDQVAK
+1533 LGNQVLDKLSEVPK
-1544 IPDKLGKE
+1544 KLGTE
-1552 GGLLQWFT
+1552 GGLLEFFT
-1560 GQTASLS
+1560 GRQTSLS
-1567 DFATNLASVGT
+1567 EFANGITSIGT
-1578 GLGNF
+1578 GLKGF
-1583 VQGTTGIT
+1583 ADGTKEITGDAVTNSGAAIDMLVNMQNKLNGDASFWNLFKSKESLGDFSDSFPT
-1591 SEGVTVAGKALDM
+1591 LADGLAEFYLKTWFIKSSKMKGVTTLIGS
-1604 LIDRQDKL
+1604 LIDLANRIQ
-1612 NTTSN
+1612 TE
-1617 FWTTLTGTSLG
+1617 GTSAAANSFFNLG
-1628 NFSTNFTRLGDG
+1628 RKLSGFQDLASFSTQFVTLGDNLQHLATATADVDPEKLTPLIGIATKLSEIEHG
-1640 LRGFYNAVNGIRGF
+1640 LAN
-1654 NTVGSFLVLD
+1654 
-1664 ALIKRQGSL
+1664 IKG
-1673 NQLAQIK
+1673 K
-1680 RGFDSWDLALFSS
+1680 KG
-1693 QFVNLGLNL
+1693 LG
-1702 SSMYSNIEG
+1702 
-1711 IDTSKAQDAVSMIQ
+1711 
-1725 DFINMEKD
+1725 
-1733 LAKIGSK
+1733 
-1740 GSLEDFGGRINTLG
+1740 DFGGRIESLG
-1754 TNLESF
+1754 KNLKEFYQTVNEVGPDEEGF
-1760 STSLTNFTPDMEN
+1760 SIDPTSLNQVYSILERFIEIQGK
-1773 LSSLFVIMNKFIA
+1773 LNKIS
-1786 LQGQLNDITASSDK
+1786 GGDK
-1800 MTSFSSVLTQTS
+1800 TLSFSSVLQQTG
-1812 DYINSFAGTGGI
+1812 DYINSFAGDGKLGTGYVEQFENAAAGI
-1824 STGNVQ
+1824 SHIASAFDKWRTAGARLVS
-1830 VFEQAASGIEHIS
+1830 ELLSGIEAKI
-1843 RAIQSASG
+1843 RDGYTA
-1851 LSYGDGSNLIDVIQG
+1851 LS
-1866 FIEAQTFDKWTLAG
+1866 
-1880 SDLISNML
+1880 
-1888 KGMATEFENGWV
+1888 
-1900 SLNTSVTTLMD
+1900 TSVHAM
-1911 NVIVAVTGYESDF
+1911 VANILSALNSYHGAF
-1924 VTSGRNFTYGV
+1924 VSSGRNFTYGV

-1996 GAADAAE
+1996 GASDAAA
-2003 SVAEEIIEGFNGT
+2003 SVAEEIIEGFTGT

-2055 SDEIAKV
+2055 SDEISKV

-2075 KGVQKIGKV
+2075 KGAQKIGKV

-2094 TFKDWNLDTVQ
+2094 TFKDWNLDTVTD
-2105 NMLGKYDELGSNGLE
+2105 MFGKYEELGSNGLE
-2120 DYLNLV
+2120 DYLNRV
-2126 GASSEE
+2126 GASAEE

-2186 SIFDAIG
+2186 SIFDAIA
-2193 KIGESVN
+2193 KIGSSVD